1 MDDRPITMD
10 PEFWV
15 NKMDL
20 TILDYLERMRDII
33 IERDRLRK
41 ENEDLKEENERLRKL
56 LDAAFK
62 GSQSIHSSWISAL
75 LDGKLEIAKDRKETK
90 IKKK

>member
-10 PEFWV
+10 PEFWE

-41 ENEDLKEENERLRKL
+41 ENEELKEDNERLQKR
-56 LDAAFK
+56 LDDAFK
-62 GSQSIHSSWISAL
+62 GSQSIHSAWVGAL
-75 LDGKLEIAKDRKETK
+75 LDGKLEISKGRKETE
-90 IKKK
+90 IEKK

>member
-1 MDDRPITMD
+1 MEDRPITMD
-10 PEFWV
+10 PEFWE

-41 ENEDLKEENERLRKL
+41 ENEELKEDNERLQKR
-56 LDAAFK
+56 LDDAFK
-62 GSQSIHSSWISAL
+62 GSQSIHSAWVGAL
-75 LDGKLEIAKDRKETK
+75 LDGKLEVAKDRKETK
-90 IKKK
+90 SKKK